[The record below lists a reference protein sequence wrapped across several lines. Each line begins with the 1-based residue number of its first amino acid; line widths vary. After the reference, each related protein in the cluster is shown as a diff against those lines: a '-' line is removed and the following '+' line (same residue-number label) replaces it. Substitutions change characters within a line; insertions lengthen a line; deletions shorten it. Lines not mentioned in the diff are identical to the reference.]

1 MQNVEIDWSFA
12 KALHSVIGRCM
23 VALDIFES
31 NNATMPQM
39 MVQFMKII
47 NESLVQCEE
56 DNDWE
61 KAEWENRLNEIIVD
75 ILFEYTFGAKWSD
88 DDR

>member
-1 MQNVEIDWSFA
+1 
-12 KALHSVIGRCM
+12 
-23 VALDIFES
+23 
-31 NNATMPQM
+31 
-39 MVQFMKII
+39 MKII